1 MVLVIK
7 QDGSI
12 GEPCSNSIA
21 RILIKDNKAVIQ
33 KYKPF
38 TIRLTFNI
46 DELYSTVLESTPPTD
61 GE

>member
-7 QDGSI
+7 HDGSI
-12 GEPCSNSIA
+12 GEPCSNSVA

-38 TIRLTFNI
+38 TIRLTFNL
-46 DELYSTVLESTPPTD
+46 DEIYDKVVEDAPKTD